1 MLNNYQRLI
10 ARRKGTMSELTVVA
24 FEGTHRAAEVLQ
36 QLQELNENWTID
48 LNDAVAVYRNKN
60 GKLRVE
66 QSVEPTTK
74 EGAGM
79 GGLLGAMMGA
89 LLAAPL
95 TAGVSVPATAAAIAA
110 TGATL
115 GGMTGAV
122 FGAEDAATW
131 KETYG
136 ISDDFVKQVGGMVQP
151 NQSALFV
158 LARASNPVALAERF
172 RGYGGKVLRTT
183 LSPEQA
189 RKIQDTVKVQQQ
201 PAGF

>member
-1 MLNNYQRLI
+1 
-10 ARRKGTMSELTVVA
+10 MSELTVVA

-36 QLQELNENWTID
+36 QLQDLNEGWTVD
-48 LNDAVAVYRNKN
+48 LSDAVAVYRSKN

-79 GGLLGAMMGA
+79 GGLVGLMIGA
-89 LLAAPL
+89 LLAAPF
-95 TAGVSVPATAAAIAA
+95 TAGVSVPATAAAIGA
-110 TGATL
+110 TGAAM
-115 GGMTGAV
+115 GGVTGAAL
-122 FGAEDAATW
+122 GADDAATW

-151 NQSALFV
+151 GQSALFV
-158 LARASNPVALAERF
+158 LARSSNPSALAERF

-183 LSPEQA
+183 LRPDQA
-189 RKIQDTVKVQQQ
+189 QKLQETLKIQQQ
-201 PAGF
+201 PVDR

>member
-1 MLNNYQRLI
+1 M
-10 ARRKGTMSELTVVA
+10 AELTVVA

-36 QLQELNENWTID
+36 QIQDLNADWTID
-48 LNDAVAVYRNKN
+48 LNDAVAVYRTKN

-79 GGLLGAMMGA
+79 GGLLGLMIGG
-89 LLAAPL
+89 LLAAPF
-95 TAGVSVPATAAAIAA
+95 TAGVSVPATAAAIGA
-110 TGATL
+110 TGAAM
-115 GGMTGAV
+115 GGITGAAL
-122 FGAEDAATW
+122 GAEDAATW

-151 NQSALFV
+151 GQSALFV
-158 LARASNPVALAERF
+158 LARASNVTALAERF

-183 LSPEQA
+183 LRPDQA
-189 RKIQDTVKVQQQ
+189 QKLQDTLKVQQQ
-201 PAGF
+201 PVVR